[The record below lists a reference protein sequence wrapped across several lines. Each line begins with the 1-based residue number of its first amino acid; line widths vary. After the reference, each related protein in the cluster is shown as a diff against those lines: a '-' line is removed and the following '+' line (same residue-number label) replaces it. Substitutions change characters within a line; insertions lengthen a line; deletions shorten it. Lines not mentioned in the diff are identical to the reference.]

1 MSVPCGPGIA
11 LASLLLLACAEARTG
26 VASDEAMNLG
36 FEEMTRGLPSGWAR
50 GERGTFEVVVDST
63 IARTGRH
70 SIRITS
76 DPEGYYGSLSRR
88 IDAGPLVGKRVR
100 LHGWARAEAVTGWA
114 VVWIRVDGGQ
124 ATYVMADGPLGTSTD
139 WSEMVADAMIAAG
152 EDLTFGVAL
161 GGDGT
166 AWFDDLELEVVE
178 PAPLV
183 PIRFAGRVVDS
194 TGAPVGGAE
203 VALIDAAGTVA
214 QHVRTTGD
222 GGFDLEAVCGEW
234 ALSANAPGR
243 PALVGAFLDARAYA
257 ASTEP
262 TLVLGADSSVIVQ
275 GRVEGVS
282 ERAYVRVAASST
294 HTGDVWAVPFDAEG
308 KFATALP
315 LADRFGVSMISG
327 GVGTGSATR
336 TGDVATAEL
345 EVVLERPTPPAV
357 LEWISH
363 HAIPLDTTDP
373 EVPLEDPTALR
384 ALVGSARVVALG
396 EATHGTREFFR
407 LKHRIFRALIP
418 EGFNVFALEIGQVE
432 ARAINDYVLEG
443 KGDARSTLGRAGM
456 WVWETEEV
464 LDLIEWM
471 RAWNAEPSHT
481 PELRFVGFD
490 MQSSIAAFEAVEQFL
505 AQLAPEDGVAWLA
518 PLEVLRSQVGIDAF
532 LALSKERQAEVVAAA
547 GTLVEQ
553 FDASRPRWEAATSP
567 AAFAVA
573 RQDARVLQQ
582 AAVHFSPG
590 EMTARGSE
598 LRDEAMAENI
608 KWLRDQLSPG
618 ERMVVSAHNLHVAD
632 VPGRMGKPLRATLG
646 SEWLSIG
653 LQLGDGTFQALG
665 ARTDGA
671 ARNIEAFTFSPPPAG
686 LVNATLL
693 AAGPEVYALDLRA
706 VPSTGEVADWFRSP
720 QLVREVGYVFRSEAA
735 LTGPQVLTERFDALL
750 FVAHSTRARPLPI
763 DFSRLP

>member
-1 MSVPCGPGIA
+1 MRGWWGSGLGF
-11 LASLLLLACAEARTG
+11 ASLLLLSSSAAPPSVGAEET
-26 VASDEAMNLG
+26 MNLG
-36 FEEMTRGLPSGWAR
+36 FETITRGLPTGWALR
-50 GERGTFEVVVDST
+50 EPGTFEVAVDST
-63 IARTGRH
+63 IARTGKR
-70 SIRITS
+70 SVRITS
-76 DPEGYYGSLSRR
+76 NRQGHYGALCRR
-88 IDAGPLVGKRVR
+88 IDAAPLIGKRVR
-100 LHGWARAEAVTGWA
+100 LHAWSRAAEVTGWA
-114 VVWIRVDGGQ
+114 TAWIRVDGGQ
-124 ATYVMADGPLGTSTD
+124 ATYVMADGPLGTSND
-139 WSEMVADAMIAAG
+139 WSEMIADAMIAPG

-166 AWFDDLELEVVE
+166 AWFDDLWLEVVE
-178 PAPLV
+178 PVPVV
-183 PIRFAGRVVDS
+183 PIRFVGRVVDS
-194 TGAPVGGAE
+194 SGSPVGGAE
-203 VALIDAAGTVA
+203 VALITTAGSIA

-222 GGFDLEAVCGEW
+222 GGFDLEATSGEW

-243 PALVGAFLDARAYA
+243 PALVGAFLDARPYV
-257 ASTEP
+257 ASTDP

-275 GRVEGVS
+275 GRVEGVP
-282 ERAYVRVAASST
+282 ENAYARVAASSK
-294 HTGDVWAVPFDAEG
+294 HTGDVWAVPFDTEG

-315 LADRFGVSMISG
+315 LADRFAVSMISG
-327 GVGTGSATR
+327 GVGTGSAAR
-336 TGDVATAEL
+336 TGNVATAEM

-373 EVPLEDPTALR
+373 EVPLEDATALR
-384 ALVGSARVVALG
+384 SLVGSARVVALG

-432 ARAINDYVLEG
+432 ARAINDYVLDG
-443 KGDARSTLGRAGM
+443 KGDARSALGRASM
-456 WVWETEEV
+456 WVWETEEI
-464 LDLIEWM
+464 LELIEWM
-471 RAWNAEPSHT
+471 RAWNTEPSHT
-481 PELRFVGFD
+481 PKLRFVGFD
-490 MQSSIAAFEAVEQFL
+490 MQSSFAAFEAVQRFL
-505 AQLAPEDGVAWLA
+505 ELLAPEDGVAWLA
-518 PLEVLRSQVGIDAF
+518 PLEVLRSQAGIDAF

-547 GTLVEQ
+547 ATLVEQ
-553 FDASRPRWEAATSP
+553 FDASRARWEAATSQ

-582 AAVHFSPG
+582 AAVYFAPG

-632 VPGRMGKPLRATLG
+632 VPGRMGNPLRATLG

-653 LQLGDGTFQALG
+653 LQLGDGTFQAQR

-671 ARNIEAFTFSPPPAG
+671 ARNIDAITFSPPPAG
-686 LVNATLL
+686 QVNATLL

-706 VPSTGEVADWFRSP
+706 VPETGEVADWFRSP
-720 QLVREVGYVFRSEAA
+720 KLVREVGYVFRSEAA
-735 LTGPQVLTERFDALL
+735 LTGPQVLTERYDALL
-750 FVAHSTRARPLPI
+750 FVAHTTRARPLPI